1 MIDLNFDLGEY
12 TEDIGD
18 DIIALINDI
27 SLEALKV
34 HGICKDVE
42 ISLSFVDD
50 EEIRDVNKKF
60 RNKDSKTDVL
70 SFPMFTEDEITEIID
85 NTHDSNENPIGMLL
99 LGDIIISVPTAKEQA
114 KEYNH
119 SFTREVC
126 FLACHSIL
134 HLLGYDHDTVEKTEK
149 MQIMEKNILAEIGVT
164 REF

>member
-70 SFPMFTEDEITEIID
+70 SFPMFTEAEITEIID
-85 NTHDSNENPIGMLL
+85 NPADSTENPIGMLL

-149 MQIMEKNILAEIGVT
+149 MQMMEKNILGEIGVT